1 MADDI
6 GIDPGAAGAAGAN
19 SGLWQLIAARRQ
31 AELLAEAQR
40 RYEAQTAR
48 QDRLDAQSE
57 RRLDQA
63 DTRQS
68 MLDERVSRTAKDAEN
83 KALLAQVTQFPGA
96 KVTGS
101 QLETMGVG
109 KNSPLRGSQ
118 FKNLEEA
125 LGGKSLV
132 GMSGTAGTPQ
142 QSQGAITATPR
153 EAVGPDTFEVRPTFS
168 QEAKDTAAE
177 LAQQKADITK
187 ALGEA
192 KNENEKQHWQN
203 MLAEANQ
210 RLVFAQ
216 ERAAGAD
223 SRRNSLTPSQTLD
236 EIGKLNKAYTGNTKG
251 ERQIIANYGQM
262 QNALKSL
269 DDPNVQNQTAATKA
283 IIDSFER
290 TLNPMG
296 VVRQTAFTQDV
307 GHQSALDTL
316 WGKWQQLSAGGH
328 GMTPQ
333 NLKAF
338 AAQVEPIARAAQQKV
353 QREKTRIT
361 NMATPYGL
369 PTDQI
374 FAEEDDPFAAPATP
388 APKPGTG
395 VPAAPGKSGIKSIT
409 LVK

>member
-48 QDRLDAQSE
+48 QGRLDAQSE

-96 KVTGS
+96 QVTGS

-125 LGGKSLV
+125 IGGKSLV

-142 QSQGAITATPR
+142 QSQGQITATPHA
-153 EAVGPDTFEVRPTFS
+153 AVGPDTFEVRPTFNEES
-168 QEAKDTAAE
+168 KTSAAAALDAWRQVHE
-177 LAQQKADITK
+177 EGVQTHNQAMIDAANKRIAD
-187 ALGEA
+187 
-192 KNENEKQHWQN
+192 
-203 MLAEANQ
+203 AES
-210 RLVFAQ
+210 
-216 ERAAGAD
+216 RAANAD
-223 SRRNSLTPSQTLD
+223 SRRNTLTPSQTLN
-236 EIGKLNKAYTGNTKG
+236 EVSQMNKAYNTNTKG
-251 ERQIIANYGQM
+251 ERQIISNYGQM

-388 APKPGTG
+388 APRPGTG

-409 LVK
+409 LVP